1 VFDIFNR
8 ILMKK
13 GVIMNKLN
21 IYKRTIV
28 IVQIL
33 YKYLTDKESLSLL
46 KDYRFII
53 LFTERFSNVLNINP
67 AHTALVLVPPREM
80 IIYSKY
86 SPFDNEYFVKY
97 YVNKILTTMN
107 MSIFIPDF
115 LRTKVLNEVKKV
127 LFKNV
132 PEKYVSIILKNI
144 SKAKE
149 NIVVK
154 PRSVPVPVP
163 VPLVSVPTTE
173 TVTEPVNITGSL
185 SVICISPI
193 ILILPSIEEEETK
206 EEFLTGTLEF
216 INILKP
222 KPKPKVQKEV
232 NEFFFFSG

>member
-1 VFDIFNR
+1 
-8 ILMKK
+8 MKK

-21 IYKRTIV
+21 IYKRTVV

-222 KPKPKVQKEV
+222 KPKPKVQKV

>member
-1 VFDIFNR
+1 
-8 ILMKK
+8 MKK